1 MAKKIKWQEGSFLDN
16 LDKISLKLGYGNL
29 PIAWGLS
36 HVNWQSTGER
46 DAFIDAITRVE
57 G

>member
-1 MAKKIKWQEGSFLDN
+1 MAKKAKWQQGSFLDN

-36 HVNWQSTGER
+36 HVNWESTSER
-46 DAFIDAITRVE
+46 DSFIDAITRVE
-57 G
+57 V